1 MTVLLSV
8 EEAHTLISNALTGS
22 GTLHENAEYFTDAIL
37 DTELSGLEGHG
48 FYFKLWILVVQGAN
62 QKYTVK

>member
-22 GTLHENAEYFTDAIL
+22 GTLHENAKYFTDAIL
-37 DTELSGLEGHG
+37 DTELSDLGRTR
-48 FYFKLWILVVQGAN
+48 ILLASILL
-62 QKYTVK
+62 